1 MINNLEMKKI
11 NFYLAML
18 ILFLLVSCS
27 KENQVVSES
36 ELYERWNVS
45 EDVQDYIYWA
55 RQNVENTLMLSQK
68 FGVKVQDI
76 SKYRGKCDAHNNSIS
91 NETICDQIKK
101 YENARNNL
109 VKSRVHLKQS
119 NKELEK
125 YRDSWVKYVAS
136 KMPSPEQLL
145 IIKKEGQNNR

>member
-91 NETICDQIKK
+91 NETI
-101 YENARNNL
+101 
-109 VKSRVHLKQS
+109 
-119 NKELEK
+119 
-125 YRDSWVKYVAS
+125 
-136 KMPSPEQLL
+136 
-145 IIKKEGQNNR
+145 